1 MGQTVTDVI
10 LTGLLALYITAVV
23 VALWKAFSDD

>member
-1 MGQTVTDVI
+1 MVTDVI

-23 VALWKAFSDD
+23 VALWKAFTDD

>member
-1 MGQTVTDVI
+1 MTDLL

>member
-1 MGQTVTDVI
+1 MGRTVTDVL

>member
-1 MGQTVTDVI
+1 MTDLL

-23 VALWKAFSDD
+23 VALWKAFSE

>member
-23 VALWKAFSDD
+23 VALWKAFTDD